1 MNLGVRW
8 QGMQRETARNAVS
21 TAVGIGRWRENPE
34 PITDIDDIDGDEGDS
49 ALSRGAGNELMPESD
64 SRLTDGDE
72 RDGARSKDRYAK
84 RGKTKMHR
92 L

>member
-1 MNLGVRW
+1 MDWRDLVVIVEGIV
-8 QGMQRETARNAVS
+8 MILTAMR
-21 TAVGIGRWRENPE
+21 
-34 PITDIDDIDGDEGDS
+34 GDS

-64 SRLTDGDE
+64 SGLTDCDE